1 MKINIM
7 LGCRWCCE
15 QLVKDAF
22 DCSHHKAEKVE
33 IGTEGKIGNC
43 RDKRKSLWKQ
53 EEGAG
58 GRDEVMRDEG
68 WADEKGKGLTDR
80 GVG

>member
-1 MKINIM
+1 MKISIE
-7 LGCRWCCE
+7 LSCRWCCE

-22 DCSHHKAEKVE
+22 DCGHHEAEKVE

-43 RDKRKSLWKQ
+43 GDKRKSMQKQ
-53 EEGAG
+53 RSQRKEHG

-68 WADEKGKGLTDR
+68 WADGR
-80 GVG
+80 S